1 MNLAFILA
9 GILIFGVL
17 IAVHELGH
25 FAAAKLCGVRV
36 NEFSIGMGPVIFQR
50 ERGETLYSL
59 RLLPVGGFCAL
70 EGEDE
75 DTNDERAFV
84 RQGFWKKF
92 LVLVA
97 GSGMNFV
104 AGIVIVAC
112 LFGSAQGF
120 YVDKIVGF
128 AEGFPHEG
136 ENGLMV
142 GDIIHKVD
150 GYRAYLYGDAAM
162 FLQYNDGDGIDLEL
176 IRNGEK
182 IVLKD
187 FPMYRATYDGQEG
200 RFGLSV
206 GVHMVEGTFLTR
218 VQYIWYQTLD
228 FVQQTWFGLV
238 QLIRGSVGMSELS
251 GPVGLVS
258 TMTEVGSAAQESGGV
273 VAAVWNLA
281 YIAALLAVNLGVMN
295 LLPIPALDGGRVF
308 FLVLDAMCLLIFR
321 RKIPEKYQAFIN
333 AAGFVI
339 IMGFMLLVTFQDVIK
354 LF

>member
-25 FAAAKLCGVRV
+25 FAAAKLSGVRV
-36 NEFSIGMGPVIFQR
+36 NEFSIGMGPIIFQR
-50 ERGETLYSL
+50 EKGETLYSL

-75 DTNDERAFV
+75 DSGDERSFV

-112 LFGSAQGF
+112 LFAGAQGF
-120 YVDKIVGF
+120 YVDQIVGF

-136 ENGLMV
+136 EDGLMV

-162 FLQYNDGDGIDLEL
+162 FLQYNDGDGVDLEL
-176 IRNGEK
+176 IRDGEK

-200 RFGLSV
+200 KFGISV
-206 GVHMVEGTFLTR
+206 GAHMVEATILTR
-218 VQYIWYQTLD
+218 VQYVWYQTLD
-228 FVQQTWFGLV
+228 FVQQVWFSLA
-238 QLIRGSVGMSELS
+238 QLIGGGAGMDDLS
-251 GPVGLVS
+251 GPVGIVS
-258 TMTEVGSAAQESGGV
+258 AMTEVGSAAQETGGV
-273 VAAVWNLA
+273 RAAVWNLL
-281 YIAALLAVNLGVMN
+281 YFAALLAVNLGVMN

-308 FLVLDAMCLLIFR
+308 FLVVDAVCLLLFK
-321 RKIPEKYQAFIN
+321 RKVPEKYQAAIN
-333 AAGFVI
+333 TVGFVVL
-339 IMGFMLLVTFQDVIK
+339 MGFMLLVTLQDVTK